1 MLQHVLQ
8 FLAVKVL
15 KLYGLL
21 LHHQGYLKNLG
32 GPPCGVEV
40 QQVGNLND
48 TIERVNSFKLL
59 SLWINNTLKWNTHIE
74 EFTKKASK
82 RLFYVRECRR
92 ASLPT
97 KVGLTCYETKLRPV
111 LDMRPQYGV
120 VWHNT
125 LQTNWRASRLEI

>member
-48 TIERVNSFKLL
+48 KPGQCFNLWNAGEKNYAECFLPPKRV
-59 SLWINNTLKWNTHIE
+59 SLC
-74 EFTKKASK
+74 
-82 RLFYVRECRR
+82 LFY
-92 ASLPT
+92 
-97 KVGLTCYETKLRPV
+97 YHV
-111 LDMRPQYGV
+111 LQIQFICV
-120 VWHNT
+120 FTW
-125 LQTNWRASRLEI
+125 Q